1 MGQLPL
7 RALAIAFA
15 AMGGTSFR
23 KANLT
28 DANFTQATLSS
39 HSTTFVTAY
48 LLLRGCN
55 KSLESWSQVSTF
67 SA

>member
-1 MGQLPL
+1 
-7 RALAIAFA
+7 
-15 AMGGTSFR
+15 MGGTSFR

-48 LLLRGCN
+48 YFC
-55 KSLESWSQVSTF
+55 ESDAIQEF
-67 SA
+67 SKVREISEFK